1 MISQKDLHQLK
12 FETLKHFWGYDS
24 FREPQE
30 QIIDAV
36 ISGKDSLVLLP
47 TGGGKSLCYQLPALF
62 LEGTCIVVSPLL
74 ALMKDQVYQLK
85 TKGIE
90 AEYLS
95 SELDES
101 EAENIFNLCKEG
113 ISKLLYVSPERLTN
127 EVFLK
132 NLEEIQISMIAVD
145 EAHCISEWGQD
156 FRPSYQNI
164 KGFRE
169 NFKDI
174 PCIALTATATPKV
187 LDEISSKLGLK
198 NPEIFRKSFRRENIK
213 ISCEKLSDKY
223 SRIYN
228 LLKYNSPSGIIY
240 TRTRHEAEQL
250 SNFLKNKGLNNVD
263 YYHAGLSSKERH
275 QKQNLWLKSDRNVLI
290 STNAFGMGIDKENV
304 RFVIHLSPS
313 ASIENYYQEIG
324 RAGRDGAES
333 YAFLF
338 WDEQELKNID
348 NILHQQI
355 PSKEEFLKIITYIYS
370 TFQVAENDLPE
381 NIFQLERQRI
391 QNFTKCS
398 SAKINNVLNFLH
410 NQELI
415 YFNSSKSLST
425 LELKMKHEEIDLLP
439 KKDSHFIELLLRSL
453 SGISSHKVFF
463 SENNL
468 SNKLGIDALLIK
480 ERIKEVAKKGF
491 VEYIDG
497 GQTSIK
503 FLKHRND
510 HLITGKYWKLFE
522 QIQRNKIQKWEE
534 LKYYIKDEDYC
545 KNRLIL
551 SYFGEKNAKD
561 CGKCSVCERKKDH
574 FFDNRIVTEIVDL
587 LSKRPSTLEEIS
599 AQLNFH
605 KKEKILEELIN
616 LLDSGKIKMLNFRT
630 YTLA

>member
-169 NFKDI
+169 NYKDI

-187 LDEISSKLGLK
+187 LGEISSKLGLK

-587 LSKRPSTLEEIS
+587 LSKRPLTLEEIS